1 MFATGESSFALF
13 GDHTLLCSEIV
24 FYYLN
29 GVVTYFDHYVSKTST
44 IALTG
49 SYYLYAS
56 SISALTVVAKTGL
69 HAWHMAISNHFDGS
83 NTQTDMTLSCTDEIS
98 TLNRDI
104 SSVGLLLL
112 HLYGDGGDYFSMTIS
127 LEFLPPTPYD
137 EGIS

>member
-13 GDHTLLCSEIV
+13 GYHTLLCSEIV

-56 SISALTVVAKTGL
+56 SNIGIDCSGEDRATR
-69 HAWHMAISNHFDGS
+69 MAH
-83 NTQTDMTLSCTDEIS
+83 
-98 TLNRDI
+98 
-104 SSVGLLLL
+104 
-112 HLYGDGGDYFSMTIS
+112 GDF
-127 LEFLPPTPYD
+127 
-137 EGIS
+137 